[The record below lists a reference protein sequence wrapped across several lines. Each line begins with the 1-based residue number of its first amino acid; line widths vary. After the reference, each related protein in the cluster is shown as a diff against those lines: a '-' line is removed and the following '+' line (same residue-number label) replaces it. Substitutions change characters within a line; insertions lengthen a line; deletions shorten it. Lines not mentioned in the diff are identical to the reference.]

1 MRGRKAVFYLFVFLL
16 VSSLSYA
23 FNLEL
28 NSGWNLISIPV
39 NISNKTASWLCDQVN
54 CSSILAY
61 NNGWISYSPNRAMN
75 SLENI
80 NETIGIWVYTNKSD
94 SVVVD
99 GQLANTPIQ
108 HYSGWNLVGYPS
120 LISRAVEEVYNM
132 SKVEAI
138 FMFNNTWKNV
148 SELNPGYG
156 YWIKALEDFTLV
168 INNAPVIDLIT
179 ILPDDSVDAG
189 VQVMPNAGNV
199 TEVRIN
205 VEVSDIDGVD
215 DIALVEALTPKGL
228 INLNKVGNIDSDT
241 GNYSSVFYMNYS
253 DIARRIVINGE
264 PGLIWLEN
272 AHNNKRMG
280 DIDDG
285 DIKDNKTK
293 ISNPCGEVLLEGNG
307 ELCNLIEL
315 FLNRSESK
323 EDFMRSIKFAYLY
336 AKTVTLLETH
346 WPQTNRIILRNR
358 RIGTSI
364 SGVVQFLSKY
374 NLAILKEWL
383 NDGYVALKE
392 YDKIYSDWFAIPRSI
407 RLSTQKPSGS
417 ISLLAGATP
426 GIHYPE
432 SNFYIRRVRLS
443 KNSNLIEL
451 LKKSNYNIEDAF
463 GQEDSTVIVEIP
475 VSMGNKIKTVKDV
488 TLWEQ
493 LSLAA
498 FIQKEWADNSVSVTI
513 SFDPDKEGDDIE
525 SAINYYQY
533 QLKTVSFL
541 PRKKDGAYKQ
551 MPYEAIDEET
561 YNKMIKKLKPIDF
574 TNIKDES
581 ADVEK
586 YCDGESCILN

>member
-253 DIARRIVINGE
+253 DIAGNYTIYVNASDSFAEVSSEAVFEYLEMVALELDTNAINFGNL
-264 PGLIWLEN
+264 GVLGIGNVTGDEN
-272 AHNNKRMG
+272 M
-280 DIDDG
+280 
-285 DIKDNKTK
+285 
-293 ISNPCGEVLLEGNG
+293 
-307 ELCNLIEL
+307 
-315 FLNRSESK
+315 
-323 EDFMRSIKFAYLY
+323 
-336 AKTVTLLETH
+336 
-346 WPQTNRIILRNR
+346 
-358 RIGTSI
+358 GTSAPTI
-364 SGVVQFLSKY
+364 KNTDKEILVENVKYRFDDNDYYNLSEVPFGFDL
-374 NLAILKEWL
+374 NLAI
-383 NDGYVALKE
+383 NDIN
-392 YDKIYSDWFAIPRSI
+392 KIDF
-407 RLSTQKPSGS
+407 
-417 ISLLAGATP
+417 LLY
-426 GIHYPE
+426 IPE
-432 SNFYIRRVRLS
+432 STLPG
-443 KNSNLIEL
+443 
-451 LKKSNYNIEDAF
+451 NY
-463 GQEDSTVIVEIP
+463 G
-475 VSMGNKIKTVKDV
+475 G
-488 TLWEQ
+488 TL
-493 LSLAA
+493 
-498 FIQKEWADNSVSVTI
+498 TI
-513 SFDPDKEGDDIE
+513 T
-525 SAINYYQY
+525 A
-533 QLKTVSFL
+533 
-541 PRKKDGAYKQ
+541 RK
-551 MPYEAIDEET
+551 
-561 YNKMIKKLKPIDF
+561 
-574 TNIKDES
+574 
-581 ADVEK
+581 
-586 YCDGESCILN
+586 